1 MSRQLEFTVNENFD
15 GKKIYNFLR
24 GYVKIST
31 RLMRTLKRIP
41 NGIMLGDSQGR
52 TIDIIHT
59 GDVITLNIPDDETAP
74 IPIDYPLDIVYEDDD
89 VILINK
95 PATLAMHESH
105 NHQGDTL
112 ANAVAGYLMKKGEG
126 ATFRA
131 VGRLDKGTSGLV
143 ICALNAHSAARL
155 AGRFHKEYLAVVTG
169 EYKEGGTIDKPI
181 YRPDPIKTYRTV
193 DERGDRA
200 VTHYEVVEAGEK
212 YSLLR
217 INLETGRTHQIRV
230 HFASEG
236 TPLYGD
242 TMYGEAHDE
251 LSHQA
256 LHCGRVTFTHP
267 ISGEEITCEA
277 DMPEDMKRLLESL
290 RSSRKTSE

>member
-1 MSRQLEFTVNENFD
+1 MRQIEFTVTESFD
-15 GKKIYNFLR
+15 GKKVYNFLR

-41 NGIMLGDSQGR
+41 DGIMLGDKQGR

-59 GDVITLNIPDDETAP
+59 GDKITLNIPDDETAP
-74 IPIDYPLDIVYEDDD
+74 IPIDHPLDIVYEDDD

-95 PATLAMHESH
+95 PPTLAMHESH

-112 ANAVAGYLMKKGEG
+112 ANAVAGYLLKKGRS

-155 AGRFHKEYLAVVTG
+155 AGRFDKEYLAIVRG
-169 EYKEGGTIDKPI
+169 KYEKFGTIDKPI

-200 VTHYEVVEAGEK
+200 VTHYEPVECGEN
-212 YSLLR
+212 YTLLR

-230 HFASEG
+230 HFASMG

-242 TMYGEAHDE
+242 TMYGEVDE
-251 LSHQA
+251 RLSHQA
-256 LHCGRVTFTHP
+256 LHCGKVSFVHP
-267 ISGEEITCEA
+267 ITGEEITCEA
-277 DMPEDMKRLLESL
+277 KMPEDMQNLLEEL
-290 RSSRKTSE
+290 RNN

>member
-1 MSRQLEFTVNENFD
+1 MRQIKFTVTESFD
-15 GKKIYNFLR
+15 GKKVYNFLR
-24 GYVKIST
+24 GYIKIST

-41 NGIMLGDSQGR
+41 DGIMLGDKQGR

-89 VILINK
+89 VMLINK
-95 PATLAMHESH
+95 PPTLAMHESH

-112 ANAVAGYLMKKGEG
+112 ANAVAGYLLKKGKN

-155 AGRFHKEYLAVVTG
+155 SGRFEKEYLAVVTG
-169 EYKEGGTIDKPI
+169 EYTQGGTIDKPI

-200 VTHYEVVEAGEK
+200 VTHYKVEESGK
-212 YSLLR
+212 NYSLLR

-242 TMYGEAHDE
+242 TMYGEAIDII
-251 LSHQA
+251 SHQA
-256 LHCGRVTFTHP
+256 LHCARVTFVHP
-267 ISGEEITCEA
+267 ITGQEITCEA
-277 DMPEDMKRLLESL
+277 NMPEDMISLLEEL
-290 RSSRKTSE
+290 RNK

>member
-1 MSRQLEFTVNENFD
+1 MREIKFTVTESFD
-15 GKKIYNFLR
+15 GKKVYNFLR

-41 NGIMLGDSQGR
+41 DGIMLGDKQGR
-52 TIDIIHT
+52 TIDIIHK

-89 VILINK
+89 VMLINK
-95 PATLAMHESH
+95 PPTLAMHESH

-112 ANAVAGYLMKKGEG
+112 ANAVAGYLLKRGKS

-131 VGRLDKGTSGLV
+131 VGRLDKGTSGVV

-155 AGRFHKEYLAVVTG
+155 AGRFEKEYLALARG
-169 EYKEGGTIDKPI
+169 EYSKGGTIDKPI

-193 DERGDRA
+193 DERGDKA
-200 VTHYEVVEAGEK
+200 VTHYKVEECGK
-212 YSLLR
+212 DYSLLR

-242 TMYGEAHDE
+242 TMYGEPHE
-251 LSHQA
+251 LISHQA
-256 LHCGRVTFTHP
+256 LHCAKVRFIHP
-267 ISGEEITCEA
+267 ITGEEISCVA
-277 DMPEDMKRLLESL
+277 QMPEDMQMLLESL
-290 RSSRKTSE
+290 RNK

>member
-1 MSRQLEFTVNENFD
+1 MREIKFTVTESFD
-15 GKKIYNFLR
+15 GKRVYNFLR

-41 NGIMLGDSQGR
+41 DGIMLGDKQGR
-52 TIDIIHT
+52 TIDIIHK

-74 IPIDYPLDIVYEDDD
+74 IPIDYPLDIVFEDDD
-89 VILINK
+89 VMLINK
-95 PATLAMHESH
+95 PPTLAMHESH

-112 ANAVAGYLMKKGEG
+112 ANAVAGYLLKRGKS

-155 AGRFHKEYLAVVTG
+155 AGRFEKEYLALVRG
-169 EYKEGGTIDKPI
+169 EYSKGGTIDKPI

-193 DERGDRA
+193 DERGDKA
-200 VTHYEVVEAGEK
+200 VTHYKVEECGK
-212 YSLLR
+212 DYSLLR

-242 TMYGEAHDE
+242 TMYGEAHE
-251 LSHQA
+251 RLSHQA
-256 LHCGRVTFTHP
+256 LHCGKVRFIHP
-267 ISGEEITCEA
+267 ITGEEISCEA
-277 DMPEDMKRLLESL
+277 QMPEDMQMLLESL
-290 RSSRKTSE
+290 RNK

>member
-1 MSRQLEFTVNENFD
+1 MREIKFTVTESFD
-15 GKKIYNFLR
+15 GKKVYNFLR

-41 NGIMLGDSQGR
+41 DGIMLGDKQGR
-52 TIDIIHT
+52 TIDIIHK
-59 GDVITLNIPDDETAP
+59 GDVITLNIPDDDTAP

-89 VILINK
+89 VMLINK
-95 PATLAMHESH
+95 PPTLAMHESH

-112 ANAVAGYLMKKGEG
+112 ANAVAGYLLKRGKS

-155 AGRFHKEYLAVVTG
+155 AGRFEKEYLALVRG
-169 EYKEGGTIDKPI
+169 EYSKGGTIDKPI

-193 DERGDRA
+193 DERGDKA
-200 VTHYEVVEAGEK
+200 VTHYKVKECGK
-212 YSLLR
+212 DYSLLR

-230 HFASEG
+230 HFASMG

-242 TMYGEAHDE
+242 TMYGEAHE
-251 LSHQA
+251 RLSHQA
-256 LHCGRVTFTHP
+256 LHCGKVKFTHP
-267 ISGEEITCEA
+267 ITDEVIECEA
-277 DMPEDMKRLLESL
+277 QMPEDMQMLLEEL
-290 RSSRKTSE
+290 RK

>member
-1 MSRQLEFTVNENFD
+1 MRQIEFTVTESFD
-15 GKKIYNFLR
+15 GKKVYNFLR

-41 NGIMLGDSQGR
+41 DGIMLGDKQGR

-59 GDVITLNIPDDETAP
+59 GDKITLNIPDDETAP

-95 PATLAMHESH
+95 PPTLAMHESH

-112 ANAVAGYLMKKGEG
+112 ANAVAGYLLKKGRS

-155 AGRFHKEYLAVVTG
+155 AGRFDKEYLAIVRG
-169 EYKEGGTIDKPI
+169 KYEEFGTIDKPI

-200 VTHYEVVEAGEK
+200 VTHYEPVECGK
-212 YSLLR
+212 NYTLLR

-230 HFASEG
+230 HFASMG

-242 TMYGEAHDE
+242 TMYGEVDDR

-256 LHCGRVTFTHP
+256 LHCGKVSFVHP
-267 ISGEEITCEA
+267 ITGEEITCEA
-277 DMPEDMKRLLESL
+277 KMPEDMQKLLEEL
-290 RSSRKTSE
+290 RNN

>member
-1 MSRQLEFTVNENFD
+1 MRKIEFTVTESFD
-15 GKKIYNFLR
+15 GKKVYNFLR

-41 NGIMLGDSQGR
+41 DGIMLGDRQGR

-59 GDVITLNIPDDETAP
+59 GDKITLNIPDDESAP
-74 IPIDYPLDIVYEDDD
+74 IPIEYPLDIVYEDDD
-89 VILINK
+89 VMLINK
-95 PATLAMHESH
+95 PPTLAMHESH

-112 ANAVAGYLMKKGEG
+112 ANAVAGYLLKKGKS

-155 AGRFHKEYLAVVTG
+155 SGRFEKEYLAVVKGRYT
-169 EYKEGGTIDKPI
+169 EGGTINKPI

-193 DERGDRA
+193 DERGDYA
-200 VTHYEVVEAGEK
+200 VTHYMPVEWGEDYTVV
-212 YSLLR
+212 R
-217 INLETGRTHQIRV
+217 VRLETGRTHQIRV

-242 TMYGEAHDE
+242 TMYGEAYGDYN
-251 LSHQA
+251 HQA
-256 LHCGRVTFTHP
+256 LHCGKVKFVHP
-267 ISGEEITCEA
+267 ISGEEIECVA
-277 DMPEDMKRLLESL
+277 DMPEDMQKLLEKL
-290 RSSRKTSE
+290 RK

>member
-1 MSRQLEFTVNENFD
+1 MRQIEFTVTESFD
-15 GKKIYNFLR
+15 GKKVYNFLR

-41 NGIMLGDSQGR
+41 DGIMLGDKQGR
-52 TIDIIHT
+52 TIDIIRT
-59 GDVITLNIPDDETAP
+59 GDKITLNIPDDETVP
-74 IPIDYPLDIVYEDDD
+74 IPIEYPLDIVYEDDD
-89 VILINK
+89 VMLINK
-95 PATLAMHESH
+95 PPTLAMHESH

-112 ANAVAGYLMKKGEG
+112 ANAVAGYLLKKGKS

-155 AGRFHKEYLAVVTG
+155 AGKFDKEYLAIVNGV
-169 EYKEGGTIDKPI
+169 YNEGGTIDKPI

-193 DERGDRA
+193 DERGDYA
-200 VTHYEVVEAGEK
+200 VTHYEPIETGDDYTVV
-212 YSLLR
+212 R
-217 INLETGRTHQIRV
+217 VRLETGRTHQIRV
-230 HFASEG
+230 HFASLG

-242 TMYGEAHDE
+242 TMYGEAHDR

-256 LHCGRVTFTHP
+256 LHCGKVKFVHP
-267 ISGEEITCEA
+267 ITNEEIECVA
-277 DMPEDMKRLLESL
+277 DMPEDMQELLAEL
-290 RSSRKTSE
+290 RK

>member
-1 MSRQLEFTVNENFD
+1 MREIKFTVTESFD
-15 GKKIYNFLR
+15 GKKVYNFLR

-41 NGIMLGDSQGR
+41 DGIMLGDKQGR
-52 TIDIIHT
+52 TIDIIHK

-74 IPIDYPLDIVYEDDD
+74 IPIDYPLDIVFEDDD
-89 VILINK
+89 VIVINK
-95 PATLAMHESH
+95 PPTLAMHESH

-112 ANAVAGYLMKKGEG
+112 ANAVAGYLLKRGKS

-155 AGRFHKEYLAVVTG
+155 SGKFDKEYLAIVRGV
-169 EYKEGGTIDKPI
+169 YKEDGTIDKPI

-193 DERGDRA
+193 DERGDCA
-200 VTHYEVVEAGEK
+200 VTHYEPIEVGENYTVV
-212 YSLLR
+212 R
-217 INLETGRTHQIRV
+217 VRLETGRTHQIRV

-242 TMYGEAHDE
+242 TMYGEPHE
-251 LSHQA
+251 LISHQA
-256 LHCGRVTFTHP
+256 LHCAKVRFMHP
-267 ISGEEITCEA
+267 ITGEEISCEA
-277 DMPEDMKRLLESL
+277 KMPEDMQMLLESL
-290 RSSRKTSE
+290 RK

>member
-1 MSRQLEFTVNENFD
+1 MRQIEFTVTESFD
-15 GKKIYNFLR
+15 GKKVYNFLR

-41 NGIMLGDSQGR
+41 DGIMLGDKQGR

-59 GDVITLNIPDDETAP
+59 GDKITLNIPDDETAP

-89 VILINK
+89 VMLINK
-95 PATLAMHESH
+95 PPTLAMHESH

-112 ANAVAGYLMKKGEG
+112 ANAVAGYLLKKGRS

-155 AGRFHKEYLAVVTG
+155 AGRFDKEYLAIVRG
-169 EYKEGGTIDKPI
+169 KYEEFGTIDKPI

-200 VTHYEVVEAGEK
+200 VTHYEPVECGK
-212 YSLLR
+212 NYTLLR

-230 HFASEG
+230 HFASMG

-242 TMYGEAHDE
+242 TMYGEVDE
-251 LSHQA
+251 RLSHQA
-256 LHCGRVTFTHP
+256 LHCGKVSFVHP
-267 ISGEEITCEA
+267 ITGEEITCEA
-277 DMPEDMKRLLESL
+277 KMPEDMQKLLEEL
-290 RSSRKTSE
+290 RNN

>member
-1 MSRQLEFTVNENFD
+1 MRQIEFTVTESFD

-41 NGIMLGDSQGR
+41 DGIMLGDKQGR

-59 GDVITLNIPDDETAP
+59 GDIITLNIPDDETAP

-89 VILINK
+89 VMLINK
-95 PATLAMHESH
+95 PPTLAMHESH

-112 ANAVAGYLMKKGEG
+112 ANAVAGYLLKKGKS

-155 AGRFHKEYLAVVTG
+155 AGRFDKEYLAIVKGV
-169 EYKEGGTIDKPI
+169 YNEGGTIDKPI

-193 DERGDRA
+193 DDRGDYA
-200 VTHYEVVEAGEK
+200 VTHYESVEYGEG

-230 HFASEG
+230 HFASLG

-242 TMYGEAHDE
+242 TMYGEAHE
-251 LSHQA
+251 RLSHQA
-256 LHCGRVTFTHP
+256 LHCGKVKFTHP
-267 ISGEEITCEA
+267 ITGEEITCEA
-277 DMPEDMKRLLESL
+277 RMPEDMQKLLEEL
-290 RSSRKTSE
+290 RNK

>member
-1 MSRQLEFTVNENFD
+1 MSRQIEFTVTESFD

-41 NGIMLGDSQGR
+41 DGIMLGDRQGR

-59 GDVITLNIPDDETAP
+59 GDKITLNIPDDEAAP
-74 IPIDYPLDIVYEDDD
+74 IPIEYPLDIVYEDDD
-89 VILINK
+89 VMLINK
-95 PATLAMHESH
+95 PPTLAMHESH

-112 ANAVAGYLMKKGEG
+112 ANAVAGYLLKKGRS

-155 AGRFHKEYLAVVTG
+155 SGRFHKEYLAIVRG

-181 YRPDPIKTYRTV
+181 FRPDPIKTYRTV

-200 VTHYEVVEAGEK
+200 VTHYRVEEAGEN
-212 YSLLR
+212 YSLMR

-242 TMYGEAHDE
+242 TMYGEVDSRI
-251 LSHQA
+251 SHQA
-256 LHCGRVTFTHP
+256 LHCAKVAFEHP
-267 ISGEEITCEA
+267 ISGEKIVCEA
-277 DMPEDMKRLLESL
+277 DMPEDMRALLEEL
-290 RSSRKTSE
+290 RYK

>member
-1 MSRQLEFTVNENFD
+1 MRQIEFTVTESFD

-41 NGIMLGDSQGR
+41 DGIMLGDKQGR

-59 GDVITLNIPDDETAP
+59 GDIITLNIPDDETAP

-89 VILINK
+89 VMLINK
-95 PATLAMHESH
+95 PPTLAMHESH

-112 ANAVAGYLMKKGEG
+112 ANAVAGYLLKKGKS

-155 AGRFHKEYLAVVTG
+155 AGKFDKEYLAIVKGVYTQ
-169 EYKEGGTIDKPI
+169 GGTIDKPI
-181 YRPDPIKTYRTV
+181 YRPDLIKTYRTV
-193 DERGDRA
+193 DDRGDYA
-200 VTHYEVVEAGEK
+200 VTHYEPVETGENYTVV
-212 YSLLR
+212 R
-217 INLETGRTHQIRV
+217 VRLETGRTHQIRV
-230 HFASEG
+230 HFASMG

-242 TMYGEAHDE
+242 TMYGEAHE
-251 LSHQA
+251 RLSHQA
-256 LHCGRVTFTHP
+256 LHCGKVSFVHP
-267 ISGEEITCEA
+267 ITGEEITCEA
-277 DMPEDMKRLLESL
+277 NMPEDMQKLLGEL
-290 RSSRKTSE
+290 RNK

>member
-1 MSRQLEFTVNENFD
+1 MRQIKFTVTESFD
-15 GKKIYNFLR
+15 GKKVYNFLR
-24 GYVKIST
+24 GYIKIST

-41 NGIMLGDSQGR
+41 DGIMLGDKQGR

-89 VILINK
+89 VMLINK
-95 PATLAMHESH
+95 PPTLAMHESH

-112 ANAVAGYLMKKGEG
+112 ANAVAGYLLKKGKN

-155 AGRFHKEYLAVVTG
+155 SGRFEKEYLAVVTD
-169 EYKEGGTIDKPI
+169 EYTQGGTIDKPI

-200 VTHYEVVEAGEK
+200 VTHYKVEESGK
-212 YSLLR
+212 NYSLLR

-242 TMYGEAHDE
+242 TMYGEAIDII
-251 LSHQA
+251 SHQA
-256 LHCGRVTFTHP
+256 LHCARVTFVHP
-267 ISGEEITCEA
+267 ITGQEITCEA
-277 DMPEDMKRLLESL
+277 NMPEDMISLLEEL
-290 RSSRKTSE
+290 RNK

>member
-1 MSRQLEFTVNENFD
+1 MRQIEFTVTESFD
-15 GKKIYNFLR
+15 GKKVYNFLR

-41 NGIMLGDSQGR
+41 DGIMLGDKQGR

-59 GDVITLNIPDDETAP
+59 GDKITLNIPDDETAP

-89 VILINK
+89 VMLINK
-95 PATLAMHESH
+95 PPTLAMHESH

-112 ANAVAGYLMKKGEG
+112 ANAVAGYLLKKGRS

-155 AGRFHKEYLAVVTG
+155 AGRFDKEYLAIVRG
-169 EYKEGGTIDKPI
+169 KYEEFGTIDKPI

-200 VTHYEVVEAGEK
+200 VTHYEPVECGK
-212 YSLLR
+212 NYTLLR

-230 HFASEG
+230 HFASMG

-242 TMYGEAHDE
+242 TMYGEVDE
-251 LSHQA
+251 RLSHQA
-256 LHCGRVTFTHP
+256 LHCGKVSFVHP
-267 ISGEEITCEA
+267 ITGEEITCEA
-277 DMPEDMKRLLESL
+277 KMPVDMQKLLEEL
-290 RSSRKTSE
+290 RNN

>member
-1 MSRQLEFTVNENFD
+1 MRQIEFTVTESFD
-15 GKKIYNFLR
+15 GKKVYNFLR

-41 NGIMLGDSQGR
+41 DGIMLEGKQGR

-59 GDVITLNIPDDETAP
+59 GDKITLNIPDDETAP

-89 VILINK
+89 VMLINK
-95 PATLAMHESH
+95 PPTLAMHESH

-112 ANAVAGYLMKKGEG
+112 ANAVAGYLLKKGKS

-155 AGRFHKEYLAVVTG
+155 SGRLDKEYLAIVKG
-169 EYKEGGTIDKPI
+169 RYAQAGTIDKPI

-200 VTHYEVVEAGEK
+200 VTHYEPVEFGES

-217 INLETGRTHQIRV
+217 ISLDTGRTHQIRV
-230 HFASEG
+230 HFSSEG

-242 TMYGEAHDE
+242 TMYGEPDSR

-256 LHCGRVTFTHP
+256 LHCGRVTFVHP
-267 ISGEEITCEA
+267 ISGEEISCEA
-277 DMPEDMKRLLESL
+277 EMPEDMEKLLEEL
-290 RSSRKTSE
+290 RNK

>member
-1 MSRQLEFTVNENFD
+1 MRQIEFTVTESFD
-15 GKKIYNFLR
+15 GKKVYNFLR

-41 NGIMLGDSQGR
+41 DGIMLEGKQGR

-59 GDVITLNIPDDETAP
+59 GDKITLNIPDDETAP

-89 VILINK
+89 VMLINK
-95 PATLAMHESH
+95 PPTLAMHESH

-112 ANAVAGYLMKKGEG
+112 ANAVAGYLLKKGKS

-155 AGRFHKEYLAVVTG
+155 SGRFDKEYLAVVKG
-169 EYKEGGTIDKPI
+169 RYAQAGTIDKPI

-200 VTHYEVVEAGEK
+200 VTHYEPVEFGES

-217 INLETGRTHQIRV
+217 ISLDTGRTHQIRV
-230 HFASEG
+230 HFSSEG

-242 TMYGEAHDE
+242 TMYGEPDSR

-256 LHCGRVTFTHP
+256 LHCGRVTFVHP
-267 ISGEEITCEA
+267 ISGEEISCEA
-277 DMPEDMKRLLESL
+277 EMPEDMEKLLEKL
-290 RSSRKTSE
+290 RNK

>member
-1 MSRQLEFTVNENFD
+1 MREIKFTVTESFD
-15 GKKIYNFLR
+15 GKKVYNFLR

-41 NGIMLGDSQGR
+41 DGIMLGDKQGR

-89 VILINK
+89 VMLINK
-95 PATLAMHESH
+95 PPTLAMHESH

-112 ANAVAGYLMKKGEG
+112 ANAVAGYLLKRGKS

-155 AGRFHKEYLAVVTG
+155 AGRFEKEYLAVVTG
-169 EYKEGGTIDKPI
+169 EYKGEGTIDKPI

-200 VTHYEVVEAGEK
+200 VTHYRVEESAK
-212 YSLLR
+212 DYSLLR

-242 TMYGEAHDE
+242 TMYGEAHE
-251 LSHQA
+251 LISHQA
-256 LHCGRVTFTHP
+256 LHCAKVSFVHP
-267 ISGEEITCEA
+267 ITGEEIACEA
-277 DMPEDMKRLLESL
+277 QMPEDMQMLLESL
-290 RSSRKTSE
+290 RNK

>member
-1 MSRQLEFTVNENFD
+1 MRQIEFTVTESFD
-15 GKKIYNFLR
+15 GKKVYNFLR

-41 NGIMLGDSQGR
+41 DGIMLGDKQGR

-59 GDVITLNIPDDETAP
+59 GDKITLNIPDDETAP

-89 VILINK
+89 VMLINK
-95 PATLAMHESH
+95 PPTLAMHESH

-112 ANAVAGYLMKKGEG
+112 ANAVAGYLLKKGRS

-155 AGRFHKEYLAVVTG
+155 AGRFDKEYLAIVRG
-169 EYKEGGTIDKPI
+169 KYEEFGTIDKPI

-200 VTHYEVVEAGEK
+200 VTHYEPVECGEN
-212 YSLLR
+212 YTLLR

-230 HFASEG
+230 HFASMG

-242 TMYGEAHDE
+242 TMYGEVDE
-251 LSHQA
+251 RLSHQA
-256 LHCGRVTFTHP
+256 LHCGKVSFVHP
-267 ISGEEITCEA
+267 ITGEEITCEA
-277 DMPEDMKRLLESL
+277 KMPVDMQKLLEEL
-290 RSSRKTSE
+290 RNN

>member
-1 MSRQLEFTVNENFD
+1 MSRQIEFTVTEGFD
-15 GKKIYNFLR
+15 GKKVYNFLR

-41 NGIMLGDSQGR
+41 DGIMLGDKQGR

-59 GDVITLNIPDDETAP
+59 GDKITLNIPDDEAAP
-74 IPIDYPLDIVYEDDD
+74 IPIEYPLDIVYEDDD
-89 VILINK
+89 VMLINK
-95 PATLAMHESH
+95 PPTLAMHESH

-112 ANAVAGYLMKKGEG
+112 ANAVAGYLLKKGKS

-155 AGRFHKEYLAVVTG
+155 AGRFHKEYLAIVNGV
-169 EYKEGGTIDKPI
+169 YSEGGTINKPI

-193 DERGDRA
+193 DERGDYA
-200 VTHYEVVEAGEK
+200 VTHYEPVEVGEDYTVV
-212 YSLLR
+212 R
-217 INLETGRTHQIRV
+217 VRLETGRTHQIRV

-242 TMYGEAHDE
+242 TMYGQADNR

-256 LHCGRVTFTHP
+256 LHCAKVTFEHP
-267 ISGEEITCEA
+267 ITGEEITCQA
-277 DMPEDMKRLLESL
+277 DMPEDMQVLLEGL
-290 RSSRKTSE
+290 RKN

>member
-1 MSRQLEFTVNENFD
+1 MRQIEFIVTESFD

-41 NGIMLGDSQGR
+41 DGIMLGDKQGR

-59 GDVITLNIPDDETAP
+59 GDKITLNIPDDETAP
-74 IPIDYPLDIVYEDDD
+74 IPIEYPLDIVYEDDD
-89 VILINK
+89 VMLINK
-95 PATLAMHESH
+95 PPTLAMHESH

-112 ANAVAGYLMKKGEG
+112 ANAVAGYLMKKGKS

-155 AGRFHKEYLAVVTG
+155 AGRFQKEYLAIVAG
-169 EYKEGGTIDKPI
+169 EYAEGGTIDKPI
-181 YRPDPIKTYRTV
+181 FRPDPIKTYRTV
-193 DERGDRA
+193 DERGDKA
-200 VTHYEVVEAGEK
+200 VTHFEVEEQGK
-212 YSLLR
+212 GYSLLR
-217 INLETGRTHQIRV
+217 IRLETGRTHQIRV
-230 HFASEG
+230 HFASMG

-242 TMYGEAHDE
+242 TMYGEVHE
-251 LSHQA
+251 LISHQA
-256 LHCGRVTFTHP
+256 LHCARVAFMHP
-267 ISGEEITCEA
+267 ISSEEIVCQA
-277 DMPEDMKRLLESL
+277 SMPEDMQTLLESL
-290 RSSRKTSE
+290 RSE

>member
-1 MSRQLEFTVNENFD
+1 MSRQIEFTVTESFD
-15 GKKIYNFLR
+15 GKKVYNFLR

-41 NGIMLGDSQGR
+41 DGIMLGDKQGR

-59 GDVITLNIPDDETAP
+59 GDKIILNIPDDEAAP
-74 IPIDYPLDIVYEDDD
+74 IPIEYPLDIVYEDDD
-89 VILINK
+89 VMLINK
-95 PATLAMHESH
+95 PPTLAMHESH

-112 ANAVAGYLMKKGEG
+112 ANAVAGYLLKKGKS

-155 AGRFHKEYLAVVTG
+155 AGRFHKEYLAIVTG
-169 EYKEGGTIDKPI
+169 VYNEGGTIDKPI

-193 DERGDRA
+193 DERGDYA
-200 VTHYEVVEAGEK
+200 VTHYEPEEVGES
-212 YSLLR
+212 YTLVR
-217 INLETGRTHQIRV
+217 IRLETGRTHQIRV
-230 HFASEG
+230 HFASMG

-242 TMYGEAHDE
+242 TMYGKAHE
-251 LSHQA
+251 RLSHQA
-256 LHCGRVTFTHP
+256 LHCGKVTFTHP
-267 ISGEEITCEA
+267 ITGEEIECTA
-277 DMPEDMKRLLESL
+277 DMPEDMQVLLESL
-290 RSSRKTSE
+290 RKN

>member
-1 MSRQLEFTVNENFD
+1 MRQIEYTVTQSFD
-15 GKKIYNFLR
+15 GKKVYNFLR

-41 NGIMLGDSQGR
+41 DGIMLGDKQGR

-59 GDVITLNIPDDETAP
+59 GDRITLNIPDDETAP

-89 VILINK
+89 VMLINK
-95 PATLAMHESH
+95 PPTLAMHESH

-112 ANAVAGYLMKKGEG
+112 ANAVAGYLLKKGRS

-155 AGRFHKEYLAVVTG
+155 SGSFEKEYLAIVRG
-169 EYKEGGTIDKPI
+169 RYDAPGTIDKPI

-200 VTHYEVVEAGEK
+200 VTHYEVVECGEN

-230 HFASEG
+230 HFSSEG

-242 TMYGEAHDE
+242 TMYGEADSR

-256 LHCGRVTFTHP
+256 LHCGKVAFRHP

-277 DMPEDMKRLLESL
+277 KMPEDMEKLLEEL
-290 RSSRKTSE
+290 RNK